1 MAMFKSRRIGEL
13 LLRENKITP
22 QQLQEALEE
31 QKRQG
36 GQPKIGAILVKKGF
50 ITEET
55 LTFFLSK
62 HFGLPQIH
70 LEGLTFDPALT
81 EVIPAQ
87 VARKYEIL
95 PIGREGAN
103 LKIAISDPSNIFA
116 LDDLK
121 FLTGSNIQLFLVS
134 DHSLKEA
141 LDKYYTISHTI
152 SDVLEDIK
160 NLEVDVIK
168 PEEDTDELNLE
179 LAAAEAPVVKLTNLI
194 LMDAIKRGASDIHF
208 ETYDKAFRVRYRI
221 DGVLYE
227 VMNPPIKLKNAII
240 SRLKIMS
247 NLNIAERRLPQDGR
261 LKLRFGQG
269 REMDFRVSSL
279 PTLFGEKVVLR
290 LLDNHDFRFNL
301 NLLGFEPE
309 ALKEFHSAIHKP
321 HGMVLV
327 TGPTGSGKTTT
338 LYSALSELNQSTQNI
353 STAED
358 PVEMNLM
365 GINQVQIH
373 EEIGLTFSHTL
384 RSFLRQDPDII
395 MVGEIRDRETAEIA
409 IKAALTGHLV
419 LSTLHTNDAPNT
431 VTRLLDMGVEPFLV
445 ASSLNL
451 VVAQRLIR
459 TICSKCKQR
468 VEAPSELFREFG
480 LDPASVA
487 LYGGAGCPECNFS
500 GYRGRL
506 AIYEVLPFRDALKE
520 LIFERSS
527 AAEIRKKARTLG
539 MMTLRET
546 GINKVIAG
554 VTTLEEVLRITERE

>member
-1 MAMFKSRRIGEL
+1 MFKSRRIGEL

-22 QQLQEALEE
+22 QQLQEALED

-70 LEGLTFDPALT
+70 LEGLILDPTLT

-134 DHSLKEA
+134 DQSLKEA
-141 LDKYYTISHTI
+141 LDKFYTISDTI

-168 PEEDTDELNLE
+168 PEEDPDELNLE

-221 DGVLYE
+221 DGVLYD
-227 VMNPPIKLKNAII
+227 VMNPPIKLKKAII

-261 LKLRFGQG
+261 LKLRFGQS

-309 ALKEFHSAIHKP
+309 ALKEFQSAIHKP

-338 LYSALSELNQSTQNI
+338 LYSVLSELNQTTQNI

-358 PVEMNLM
+358 PVEMNIM

-373 EEIGLTFSHTL
+373 EEIGLTFSNTL

-459 TICSKCKQR
+459 TICPKCKQR
-468 VEAPSELFREFG
+468 MEAPRELFREFD
-480 LDPASVA
+480 LDPVTVV
-487 LYGGAGCPECNFS
+487 LFGGAGCPECNFS
-500 GYRGRL
+500 GYRGRI

-520 LIFERSS
+520 LIFERAS

-554 VTTLEEVLRITERE
+554 VTTLEEVLRITEREQ

>member
-1 MAMFKSRRIGEL
+1 MFKSRRIGEL
-13 LLRENKITP
+13 LLREKKITP

-62 HFGLPQIH
+62 HFGLPQID
-70 LEGLTFDPALT
+70 LEGLTFDPTLT

-87 VARKYEIL
+87 VARKYDIL

-141 LDKYYTISHTI
+141 LDKFYTISDTI
-152 SDVLEDIK
+152 SDVLEDIR

-168 PEEDTDELNLE
+168 PEEEQDELNLE

-221 DGVLYE
+221 DGMLYE
-227 VMNPPIKLKNAII
+227 VMHPPIKLKNAII

-290 LLDNHDFRFNL
+290 LLDNRDFRFNL

-309 ALKEFHSAIHKP
+309 ALKEFQSAIHKP

-338 LYSALSELNQSTQNI
+338 LYSALSELNQTTQNI

-358 PVEMNLM
+358 PVEMNIL

-419 LSTLHTNDAPNT
+419 LSTLHTNDAPNA

-451 VVAQRLIR
+451 VAQRLIR
-459 TICSKCKQR
+459 TICPKCKQR
-468 VEAPSELFREFG
+468 METPRELFREFD
-480 LDPASVA
+480 LDPDTVV
-487 LYGGAGCPECNFS
+487 LFGGAGCPDCNFS
-500 GYRGRL
+500 GYRGRI
-506 AIYEVLPFRDALKE
+506 AIYEVLPFREALKA
-520 LIFERSS
+520 LIFERAS
-527 AAEIRKKARTLG
+527 AAEIGKKARTLG

-546 GINKVIAG
+546 GLNKVISG